1 MKYKLGLSAIIF
13 LLIGTISLI
22 IENTYYQ
29 HLDKSGF
36 LQESFFLPMG
46 AFSLII
52 SATLTC
58 IIIVNKII
66 KIVRKTHDQQ

>member
-29 HLDKSGF
+29 YLDESGF
-36 LQESFFLPMG
+36 LQESFFLLMG

-58 IIIVNKII
+58 IIIINKII
-66 KIVRKTHDQQ
+66 KIVRKTYDQQ

>member
-13 LLIGTISLI
+13 LLIGIISLI

-29 HLDKSGF
+29 YLDESGF

-58 IIIVNKII
+58 IIIINKII
-66 KIVRKTHDQQ
+66 KIVRKTYDQQ